1 MARPRKAK
9 SEVTIHSKETRIVLG
24 LLLILVSLTLMVAPF
39 STETIFEPIKF
50 YLGVPSVA
58 WGVLVL
64 LLAIRVMK
72 GPSKYTNWKSI
83 TGVLIIALIL
93 NILFTFWI
101 PQAILESQTDF
112 SNEGGVLGYLLH
124 TELNAFFGT
133 FIEFVLLIVLIVV
146 AFSLIS
152 GVSLERITNGVSSV
166 MDKLFQSR
174 NKLKLPHGEE
184 RDDDISIVDS
194 MFKNDP
200 DDEDEELDE
209 GPEPE
214 IENGAEP
221 INAMKTK
228 VDQESVEQQIKEATG
243 KEYISS
249 ANPNANT
256 QSSSSDDESATLTE
270 PQYPNWKL
278 PPASLLQKP
287 QVNPQDPNLHK
298 RNASVIEKTLRSF
311 NIESRIS
318 KVTIGPT
325 VVQYALSI
333 TVGTKV
339 AKVRN
344 LSNDIALALATP
356 ESQIRIEAPIPG
368 TSLIGI
374 EIPNPTPNFVYIREL
389 VEKLNEERDK
399 FKLPIILG
407 KNVAGQPIVKDLSG
421 LPHLLVAGATG
432 TGKSVGINSI
442 LTGLLMSRSPDE
454 LKLILV
460 DPKMVEMAP
469 YNGIPH
475 LLTPVIT
482 DMELVVNAL
491 QWTVDEML
499 KRYRVLKQVG
509 ARNIVEYNDKV
520 GELTMPYIIVVID
533 EMADLMLTTGVDV
546 ESKIVRLAQMARA
559 VGIHLILATQ
569 RPSVDVITGLIK
581 ANVPGRIAFSVSTAI
596 DSRVIIDQTGAETLI
611 GKGDM
616 MFKSPSTGRPI
627 RMQGAWTDTVDTEA
641 IISFIKDQTKD
652 LKYTDAIVQ
661 PKEDK
666 SNGDNAGSGHSEDA
680 MFKDALEIVVN
691 AQKASAS
698 LLQRRLRIGYNRAAR
713 LIDELHEAGAIGP
726 QEGSSPR
733 KVLVSSADQILGGD
747 TDVDMGA
754 EEPNEWDD

>member
-1 MARPRKAK
+1 MGRRKK
-9 SEVTIHSKETRIVLG
+9 TTSEITIHSKETRIILG
-24 LLLILVSLTLMVAPF
+24 LLLLLGALTLIAAPF
-39 STETIFEPIKF
+39 STEAVFQPITY

-58 WGVLVL
+58 WGIL
-64 LLAIRVMK
+64 LLLIAIRVIK
-72 GPSKYTNWKSI
+72 GSSRYANWRTI
-83 TGVLIIALIL
+83 TGTLIIAMLL

-101 PQAILESQTDF
+101 PPELLNSLTDF
-112 SNEGGVLGYLLH
+112 SNEGGWLGYMLHGELH
-124 TELNAFFGT
+124 TFFGS
-133 FIEFVLLIVLIVV
+133 FIEFVLIIVSMVV

-152 GVSLERITNGVSSV
+152 GVSLEQIESSISSFL
-166 MDKLFQSR
+166 DKIFESR
-174 NKLKLPHGEE
+174 NKLKLSKGDEE
-184 RDDDISIVDS
+184 DISIVDS
-194 MFKNDP
+194 MLKKD
-200 DDEDEELDE
+200 DKDEDDY
-209 GPEPE
+209 EPE
-214 IENGAEP
+214 IQNGAEAEEKELAAQTHMTSAVEKQFKDVADKKYVGEG
-221 INAMKTK
+221 NKT
-228 VDQESVEQQIKEATG
+228 TG
-243 KEYISS
+243 GSS
-249 ANPNANT
+249 E
-256 QSSSSDDESATLTE
+256 DDDKGTLIE
-270 PQYPNWKL
+270 PQYPNWKF
-278 PPASLLQKP
+278 PPTSLLQKP
-287 QVNPQDPNLHK
+287 HVNPQDPNLHK

-344 LSNDIALALATP
+344 LTNDIALALATS

-374 EIPNPTPNFVYIREL
+374 EIPNPTPNFVFIREL
-389 VEKLNEERDK
+389 VERLNEEHDK
-399 FKLPIILG
+399 YKLPVILG
-407 KNVAGQPIVKDLSG
+407 KNVAGQPIIKDLSG

-442 LTGLLMSRSPDE
+442 LTGLLMTKSPDE

-491 QWTVDEML
+491 QWTVEEML
-499 KRYRVLKQVG
+499 KRYRILKQIG
-509 ARNIVEYNDKV
+509 ARNIVEYNDKT
-520 GELTMPYIIVVID
+520 GDLTMPYIVLVID

-581 ANVPGRIAFSVSTAI
+581 ANVPGRIAFSVSTSI
-596 DSRVIIDQTGAETLI
+596 DSRVILDQTGAETLI

-641 IISFIKDQTKD
+641 IIDFIKDQTKE
-652 LKYTDAIVQ
+652 LKYTDAVIQ
-661 PKEDK
+661 SKEDK
-666 SNGDNAGSGHSEDA
+666 GSSDNSSGGHSDDE
-680 MFKDALEIVVN
+680 MFEDALEVVIN

-726 QEGSSPR
+726 QDGSSPR
-733 KVLVSSADQILGGD
+733 KVLVTSREQILGGGSD
-747 TDVDMGA
+747 EGTGV
-754 EEPNEWDD
+754 EEEIFDDDNQDPPTF